1 MKLPVLVKEMK
12 QSSYTQSDI
21 QAFAV
26 RTANA
31 DFIAL
36 AFNAGSG
43 FYEAQELA
51 ESANHLRSMAAAWR
65 EFRMSCPDLF
75 EPN

>member
-1 MKLPVLVKEMK
+1 MAKEMK

-36 AFNAGSG
+36 AFYDGSG
-43 FYEAQELA
+43 FHEAQELA
-51 ESANHLRSMAAAWR
+51 ESANYFGSMAAAWR
-65 EFRMSCPDLF
+65 EFRGSCPDLF
-75 EPN
+75 